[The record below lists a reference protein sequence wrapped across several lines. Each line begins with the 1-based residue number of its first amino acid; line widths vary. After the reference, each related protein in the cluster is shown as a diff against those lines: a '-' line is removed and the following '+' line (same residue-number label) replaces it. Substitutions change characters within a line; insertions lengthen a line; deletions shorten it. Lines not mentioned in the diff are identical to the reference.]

1 MGRRKIRWVLMTDT
15 IRIEGVSALG
25 CHGVLAEERT
35 YDQPFVVDIELEVD
49 TALPATTDDVAH
61 TISYADVAQD
71 AVAVITGE
79 SVNLIETLANRIA
92 AKVLERGPLS
102 VAVTIHK
109 PEAPV
114 GLPFS
119 DVFVTVR
126 RRGPLL
132 DDDAGIRH
140 VVLGLGANLGEP
152 RANLEW
158 AIAQIKKLDVHV
170 DAVSDFFETEP
181 VLAPGQDPQP
191 NYTNAVLALD
201 TALSPLALLRELQ
214 RIEVRGGRVR
224 HERWGARLLD
234 IDIVDFEGVTSA
246 APRLTLP
253 HPRAAE
259 RLFVLE
265 PWASIEPEAALGG
278 VPVAELVRE
287 VRAAGGSAAGAES
300 VAGDA
305 VVGPDAGENTREGQR

>member
-1 MGRRKIRWVLMTDT
+1 MPMSDT
-15 IRIEGVSALG
+15 IRIEGVKALG

-49 TALPATTDDVAH
+49 TALSAATDDVAH

-92 AKVLERGPLS
+92 EKVLERGPLS

-126 RRGPLL
+126 RNGPLL
-132 DDDAGIRH
+132 DNDAGIRH
-140 VVLGLGANLGEP
+140 VVLALGANLGEP

-158 AIAQIKKLDVHV
+158 AIEQITMLDVHV
-170 DAVSDFFETEP
+170 DAVSQFYETEP
-181 VLAPGQDPQP
+181 VLAPGQAAQP
-191 NYTNAVLALD
+191 NYTNAVVALD
-201 TALSPLALLRELQ
+201 TALSPLELLRELQ

-234 IDIVDFEGVTSA
+234 IDIIDFEGVTSTV
-246 APRLTLP
+246 PRLTLP

-265 PWASIEPEAALGG
+265 PWASIEPDAILGG
-278 VPVAELVRE
+278 IPVTQLARQTGERE
-287 VRAAGGSAAGAES
+287 GNSA
-300 VAGDA
+300 DA
-305 VVGPDAGENTREGQR
+305 VVGIDVSENTSEGQR

>member
-1 MGRRKIRWVLMTDT
+1 MSDT

-35 YDQPFVVDIELEVD
+35 YDQPFVVDIELDVD
-49 TALPATTDDVAH
+49 TAHSAATDDVAH

-71 AVAVITGE
+71 AVTVITGE

-92 AKVLERGPLS
+92 AKVLERGPLA

-140 VVLGLGANLGEP
+140 VVLALGANLGEP
-152 RANLEW
+152 RVNLEW

-170 DAVSDFFETEP
+170 EAVSDFFETEP

-191 NYTNAVLALD
+191 NYTNAVLTLE
-201 TALSPLALLRELQ
+201 TALAPLQLLRELQ

-234 IDIVDFEGVTSA
+234 IDIIDCEGVTSA

-253 HPRAAE
+253 HPRGAE

-265 PWASIEPEAALGG
+265 PWASIEPEAVLAG
-278 VPVAELVRE
+278 VPVAQLIRDIRE
-287 VRAAGGSAAGAES
+287 REASAAGGST
-300 VAGDA
+300 AGDA
-305 VVGPDAGENTREGQR
+305 VVAGDNTCEGQR

>member
-1 MGRRKIRWVLMTDT
+1 MSDT
-15 IRIEGVSALG
+15 IRIEGVKALG

-49 TALPATTDDVAH
+49 TALSAATDDVAH

-92 AKVLERGPLS
+92 EKVLELGPLS

-126 RRGPLL
+126 RNGPLL
-132 DDDAGIRH
+132 DNDAGIRH
-140 VVLGLGANLGEP
+140 VVLALGANLGEP

-158 AIAQIKKLDVHV
+158 AIEQITMLDVHV
-170 DAVSDFFETEP
+170 DAVSQFYETEP
-181 VLAPGQDPQP
+181 VLAPRQAAQP
-191 NYTNAVLALD
+191 NYTNAVVALD
-201 TALSPLALLRELQ
+201 TALSPLELLRELQ

-234 IDIVDFEGVTSA
+234 IDIIDFEGVTSTV
-246 APRLTLP
+246 PRLTLP

-265 PWASIEPEAALGG
+265 PWASIEPDAILGG
-278 VPVAELVRE
+278 IPVTQLARQTGERE
-287 VRAAGGSAAGAES
+287 GNSA
-300 VAGDA
+300 DA
-305 VVGPDAGENTREGQR
+305 VVGIDVSENTSEGQR

>member
-1 MGRRKIRWVLMTDT
+1 MPRSDT
-15 IRIEGVSALG
+15 IRIEGVKALG

-49 TALPATTDDVAH
+49 TALSAATDDVAH

-92 AKVLERGPLS
+92 EKVLERGPLS

-126 RRGPLL
+126 RNGPLL
-132 DDDAGIRH
+132 DNDAGIRH
-140 VVLGLGANLGEP
+140 VVLALGANLGEP

-158 AIAQIKKLDVHV
+158 AIEQITMLDVHV
-170 DAVSDFFETEP
+170 DAVSQFYETEP
-181 VLAPGQDPQP
+181 VLAPGQAAQP
-191 NYTNAVLALD
+191 NYTNAVVALD
-201 TALSPLALLRELQ
+201 TALSPLELLRELQ

-234 IDIVDFEGVTSA
+234 IDIIDFEGVTSTVQ
-246 APRLTLP
+246 RLTLP

-265 PWASIEPEAALGG
+265 PWASIEPDAILGG
-278 VPVAELVRE
+278 IPVTQLARQTGERE
-287 VRAAGGSAAGAES
+287 GNSA
-300 VAGDA
+300 DA
-305 VVGPDAGENTREGQR
+305 VVGIDVSENTSEGQR

>member
-1 MGRRKIRWVLMTDT
+1 MSDT
-15 IRIEGVSALG
+15 IRIEGVKALG

-49 TALPATTDDVAH
+49 TALSAATDDVAH

-92 AKVLERGPLS
+92 EKVLERGPLS

-126 RRGPLL
+126 RNGPLL
-132 DDDAGIRH
+132 DNDAGIRH
-140 VVLGLGANLGEP
+140 VVLALGANLGEP

-158 AIAQIKKLDVHV
+158 AIEQITMLDVHV
-170 DAVSDFFETEP
+170 DAVSQFYETEP
-181 VLAPGQDPQP
+181 VLAPGQAAQP
-191 NYTNAVLALD
+191 NYTNAVVALD
-201 TALSPLALLRELQ
+201 TALSPLELLRELQ

-234 IDIVDFEGVTSA
+234 IDIIDFEGVTSTV
-246 APRLTLP
+246 PRLTLP

-265 PWASIEPEAALGG
+265 PWASIEPDAILGG
-278 VPVAELVRE
+278 IPVTQLARQTGERE
-287 VRAAGGSAAGAES
+287 GNSA
-300 VAGDA
+300 DA
-305 VVGPDAGENTREGQR
+305 VVGIDVSENTSEGQR

>member
-1 MGRRKIRWVLMTDT
+1 MTDT
-15 IRIEGVSALG
+15 IRIEGVRALG

-35 YDQPFVVDIELEVD
+35 YDQPFVVDIELDVD
-49 TALPATTDDVAH
+49 TAPSAATDDVAH

-92 AKVLERGPLS
+92 AKVLERGPLA
-102 VAVTIHK
+102 VGVTIHK

-126 RRGPLL
+126 RNGPLL
-132 DDDAGIRH
+132 DSGAGIRH
-140 VVLGLGANLGEP
+140 VVLALGANLGEP

-158 AIAQIKKLDVHV
+158 AIEQIKTLDVHV
-170 DAVSDFFETEP
+170 NAVSDFYETVP
-181 VLAPGQDPQP
+181 VLAAGQAPQP
-191 NYTNAVLALD
+191 TYTNAVLTLD
-201 TALSPLALLRELQ
+201 TALSPLELLRELQ

-234 IDIVDFEGVTSA
+234 LDIIDIEGVTSS

-259 RLFVLE
+259 RLFVVE
-265 PWASIEPEAALGG
+265 PWASIEPDAILGG
-278 VPVAELVRE
+278 VPVAQLVRE
-287 VRAAGGSAAGAES
+287 ISGREISGSGISGRGGSAAG
-300 VAGDA
+300 D
-305 VVGPDAGENTREGQR
+305 VVGIDVPKDSDEGQR

>member
-1 MGRRKIRWVLMTDT
+1 MPMSDT
-15 IRIEGVSALG
+15 IRIEGVKALG

-49 TALPATTDDVAH
+49 TALSAATDDVAH

-92 AKVLERGPLS
+92 EKVLERGPLS

-126 RRGPLL
+126 RNGPLL
-132 DDDAGIRH
+132 DNDAGIRH
-140 VVLGLGANLGEP
+140 VVLALGANLGEP

-158 AIAQIKKLDVHV
+158 AIEQITMLDVHV
-170 DAVSDFFETEP
+170 DAVSQFYETEP
-181 VLAPGQDPQP
+181 VLAPGQAAQP
-191 NYTNAVLALD
+191 NYTNAVVALD
-201 TALSPLALLRELQ
+201 TALSPLELLRELQ

-234 IDIVDFEGVTSA
+234 IDIIDFEGVTSTVQ
-246 APRLTLP
+246 RLTLP

-265 PWASIEPEAALGG
+265 PWASIEPDAILGG
-278 VPVAELVRE
+278 IPVTQLARQTGERE
-287 VRAAGGSAAGAES
+287 GNSA
-300 VAGDA
+300 DA
-305 VVGPDAGENTREGQR
+305 VVGPAASENTSEGQR

>member
-1 MGRRKIRWVLMTDT
+1 MTDT

-49 TALPATTDDVAH
+49 TALPAATDDVAH

-92 AKVLERGPLS
+92 AKVLERDPLS

-126 RRGPLL
+126 RNGPLL
-132 DDDAGIRH
+132 DSDAGIRH
-140 VVLGLGANLGEP
+140 VVLALGANLGEP
-152 RANLEW
+152 RENLEW

-181 VLAPGQDPQP
+181 VLAPGQAAQP
-191 NYTNAVLALD
+191 NYTNAVLTLD
-201 TALSPLALLRELQ
+201 TALSPLELLRELQ

-265 PWASIEPEAALGG
+265 PWASIEPEAVLGE
-278 VPVAELVRE
+278 VPVSQLVRDLRGE
-287 VRAAGGSAAGAES
+287 DNAAGDGS
-300 VAGDA
+300 VVGDA
-305 VVGPDAGENTREGQR
+305 VVGPAASKNTREGQR